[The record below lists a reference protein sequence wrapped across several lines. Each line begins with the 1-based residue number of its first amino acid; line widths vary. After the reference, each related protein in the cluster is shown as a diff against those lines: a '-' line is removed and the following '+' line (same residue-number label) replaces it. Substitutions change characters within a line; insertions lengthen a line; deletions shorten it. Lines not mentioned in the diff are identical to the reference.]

1 MIVQAFKKRE
11 RDIQELKGDL
21 FDKIKHPY
29 LMKFITEPVVDVD
42 KLHLLYYM
50 YRDTAFSKEES
61 RSYII
66 PTMLVQV
73 ALDTHEAVQT
83 GTVKNSSDKTR
94 TRQLTVLAGDY
105 YSGLYYH
112 LLAQMNDIS
121 MINRLAGAIKEMN
134 EAKILLYRRD
144 ASTIRDLLAGVR
156 AIEARLLQNTADF
169 LDLPGLKEAAGEFFF
184 IKRAQQEMQLL
195 AERSFS
201 PFFAALSSILG
212 MPGPDMQTASE
223 RAELEGIAGHLIED
237 SKERLLAAVPAEGEL
252 YHYVRKRLVELETG
266 LEKVAE
272 EG

>member
-1 MIVQAFKKRE
+1 MIVQAYKKRE
-11 RDIQELKGDL
+11 RDIHELKRDL
-21 FDKIKHPY
+21 NDKIKHPY
-29 LMKFITEPVVDVD
+29 LMKFISEPVVDVD
-42 KLHLLYYM
+42 KLHFLYNM
-50 YRDTAFSKEES
+50 YRDTSFTLKES

-83 GTVKNSSDKTR
+83 GTVKSSRDKTR
-94 TRQLTVLAGDY
+94 NRQLTVLAGDY

-112 LLAQMNDIS
+112 LLAQMSDIS
-121 MINRLAGAIKEMN
+121 MISRLAGAIKEMN

-156 AIEARLLQNTADF
+156 AIEARLLQNTAEF
-169 LDLPGLKEAAGEFFF
+169 LGLPGMKEAAGEFFF
-184 IKRAQQEMQLL
+184 IKRAQQERELL
-195 AERSFS
+195 AGRSFS

-212 MPGPDMQTASE
+212 MSELDEQTTSE
-223 RAELEGIAGHLIED
+223 QAELVGITGHLIED
-237 SKERLLAAVPAEGEL
+237 SKERLLSALPAEGEL
-252 YHYVRKRLVELETG
+252 VHYVQNRLVELEAG